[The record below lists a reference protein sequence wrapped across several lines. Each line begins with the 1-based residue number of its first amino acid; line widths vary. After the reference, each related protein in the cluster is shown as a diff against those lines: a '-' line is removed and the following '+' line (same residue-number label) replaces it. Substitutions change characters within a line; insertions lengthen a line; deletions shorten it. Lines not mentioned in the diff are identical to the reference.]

1 MLKKTTFISFYITGV
16 YICIAIYRSTLLLF
30 SLISNKDK
38 INNSNKNYPSIKI
51 IQMIIRKG
59 IIQNIK
65 MIQKTNKYQKET
77 IQIKSE

>member
-1 MLKKTTFISFYITGV
+1 
-16 YICIAIYRSTLLLF
+16 
-30 SLISNKDK
+30 
-38 INNSNKNYPSIKI
+38 
-51 IQMIIRKG
+51 MIIRKG